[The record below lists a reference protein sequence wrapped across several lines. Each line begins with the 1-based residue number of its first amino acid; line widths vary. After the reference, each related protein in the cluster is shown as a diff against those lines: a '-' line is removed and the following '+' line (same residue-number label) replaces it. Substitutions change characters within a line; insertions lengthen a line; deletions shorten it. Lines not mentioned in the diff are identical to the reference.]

1 MFDIKGYLKERKKEV
16 DEYIERYLPQD
27 GEGPSILREAMRYSL
42 LAGGKRL
49 RPILVLTTYE
59 IFGKNDKEEI
69 MPVAVAQEY
78 IHTFTL
84 IHDDLPA
91 LDNDDLRRGK
101 PTNHKVYGEAMAIL
115 AGDALFIESFN
126 LLLKSTLPPD
136 RLVSIMKIISREI
149 GSDGVIGG
157 QVMDIE
163 AEKKR
168 ECNSEIVRYIHE
180 RKTASFIRTCIE
192 IGAIAAG
199 TRGKTFEKLSRAGGL
214 MGLAFQIT
222 DDILDE
228 TSTPEELGK
237 TPGKDRTSGKCT
249 WVKVYGL
256 KKAQEEARR
265 LIDEAVSILDSIK
278 NSDILKEIAQFI
290 VKRSY

>member
-136 RLVSIMKIISREI
+136 KLVSIMEIISREI
-149 GSDGVIGG
+149 GINGVIGG

-163 AEKKR
+163 SEKKR
-168 ECNSEIVRYIHE
+168 QCNPEIVHYIHE
-180 RKTASFIRTCIE
+180 RKTASFIRACIE

-199 TRGKTFEKLSRAGGL
+199 CDNKTFERLSRAGGL

-256 KKAQEEARR
+256 EKAQEEARK